1 MGMLVGF
8 TSRIP
13 SFCGCKGLSSEQVK
27 VIMQQLQLIS
37 SPHGPCNNGF
47 LTAVH
52 LREQSLPQALWD
64 GVWRGKG
71 GHHWEGHSIPGPGE
85 GTVVCEVFVWLRW
98 PKYMLAN
105 GA

>member
-8 TSRIP
+8 TSCIP

-52 LREQSLPQALWD
+52 LREQPLPQALWD
-64 GVWRGKG
+64 GVWWGKG
-71 GHHWEGHSIPGPGE
+71 GHQLGGVQHPRSWGGHSG
-85 GTVVCEVFVWLRW
+85 V
-98 PKYMLAN
+98 
-105 GA
+105 